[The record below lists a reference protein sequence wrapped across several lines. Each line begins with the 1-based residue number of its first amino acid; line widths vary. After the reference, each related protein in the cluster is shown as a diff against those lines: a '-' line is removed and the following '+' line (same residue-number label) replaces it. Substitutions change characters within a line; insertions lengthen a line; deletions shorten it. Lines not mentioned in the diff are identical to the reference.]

1 MSRTVI
7 STNEAP
13 AAIGPYAQ
21 AIRANGFLFTA
32 GQIPLDPATGEMVEG
47 DVTAQAT
54 RVLENLRAVLAA
66 GGSSFDR
73 VVKTT
78 MFLADLNDFAAVN
91 AVYAKYFPSEP
102 PARSTIQVARLPRD
116 ARVEIE
122 VVALAD

>member
-32 GQIPLDPATGEMVEG
+32 GQIPLDPATGEIVAG

-91 AVYAKYFPSEP
+91 AVYATYFPSAP

-122 VVALAD
+122 LVALAD

>member
-7 STNEAP
+7 ATKEAP

-32 GQIPLDPATGEMVEG
+32 GQIPLDPATGEMIEG

-91 AVYAKYFPSEP
+91 AVYATYFPSEP

-122 VVALAD
+122 LVALTD

>member
-7 STNEAP
+7 TTNEAP

-32 GQIPLDPATGEMVEG
+32 GQIPLDPATGEIVAG
-47 DVTAQAT
+47 DVAAQAT

-91 AVYAKYFPSEP
+91 AVYATYFPSAP

-122 VVALAD
+122 LVALTD

>member
-32 GQIPLDPATGEMVEG
+32 GQIPLDPATGEMIEG

-91 AVYAKYFPSEP
+91 AVYATYFPSAP

>member
-7 STNEAP
+7 TTNEAP

-32 GQIPLDPATGEMVEG
+32 GQIPLDPATGEIVAG
-47 DVTAQAT
+47 DVAAQAT

-78 MFLADLNDFAAVN
+78 MFLADLNDFAAMN
-91 AVYAKYFPSEP
+91 AVYATYFPSAP

-122 VVALAD
+122 LVALTD